1 MNYLPKS
8 DTPQTNKK
16 WVSHRSTKIQFK
28 ELKSDYKAREN
39 QHILQTGTDY
49 QKQTNLVSSK
59 SILRQKS
66 KQIKGSS
73 YPNRW
78 KPRTHQEVRGQNS
91 KKSTKE
97 KVSSRECSAE
107 VREIYGTKI

>member
-8 DTPQTNKK
+8 DTPQTKK
-16 WVSHRSTKIQFK
+16 RWVSHTSTKIQFK

-39 QHILQTGTDY
+39 QLILQTGTEY

-73 YPNRW
+73 YPN
-78 KPRTHQEVRGQNS
+78 
-91 KKSTKE
+91 
-97 KVSSRECSAE
+97 
-107 VREIYGTKI
+107 